1 MREGEGE
8 SGMGMGMGGAVSV
21 VIEVPRGSFL
31 KRELAEDGRG
41 GRGRGRGR
49 IEYVSPLPCP
59 FHYGSIEG
67 TRGADGDALDAVV
80 LGGGAARAGERRAG
94 RVIGVVR
101 FVDAGVC
108 DDKYVVRADGEGAVG
123 GTGAAGATVWERRL
137 VEGFFGVY
145 GPIRYAMNRARGM
158 RGETG
163 YRGAEWGEE
172 RGAAGGR

>member
-8 SGMGMGMGGAVSV
+8 SGMGMGMGMGGAVSV

-41 GRGRGRGR
+41 RGR

-59 FHYGSIEG
+59 FHYGSIAG
-67 TRGADGDALDAVV
+67 TRGADGDALDAVM

-108 DDKYVVRADGEGAVG
+108 DDKYVVRAGAGAGGAAG

-163 YRGAEWGEE
+163 YRGAEWGGE